1 MKIMTNK
8 NKKNPLNVNGFNN
21 GLNSNA
27 NNNGLNNGLNNR
39 FNNGLN
45 NNANNNAN
53 NNGQSEAKTTNN
65 LFNQCSHVQL
75 GGMAFYDDSRC
86 FMFSP
91 DEPVPDVV
99 QRMRRMHGVAQQMTD
114 GTFDFVALP
123 RLKSQSTL
131 IKKLAHG
138 RVSLTKDNAIQ
149 LTLKV
154 MRNENINIAETIAAE
169 AADAADA
176 IAIF

>member
-8 NKKNPLNVNGFNN
+8 NKKNPLNNNGFNN
-21 GLNSNA
+21 GQ
-27 NNNGLNNGLNNR
+27 NNGLNNR

-45 NNANNNAN
+45 SNAN

-65 LFNQCSHVQL
+65 LFNQCRHVQL
-75 GGMAFYDDSRC
+75 GGMAFYDDSRY

-114 GTFDFVALP
+114 GTFDFVAQP
-123 RLKSQSTL
+123 RTKSQSTL

-176 IAIF
+176 IAVF

>member
-1 MKIMTNK
+1 MKHNK
-8 NKKNPLNVNGFNN
+8 G
-21 GLNSNA
+21 
-27 NNNGLNNGLNNR
+27 NNNFDNN
-39 FNNGLN
+39 
-45 NNANNNAN
+45 
-53 NNGQSEAKTTNN
+53 TTNN
-65 LFNQCSHVQL
+65 QFNGCQHVQL
-75 GGMAFYDDSRC
+75 GGMAFYDDSKC

-114 GTFDFVALP
+114 GTFDFVAQP
-123 RLKSQSTL
+123 RVKAQSTL

-154 MRNENINIAETIAAE
+154 MPDENVNIGQAIAVESAE
-169 AADAADA
+169 AVDA
-176 IAIF
+176 IVDFQLKR

>member
-1 MKIMTNK
+1 MIKKI
-8 NKKNPLNVNGFNN
+8 NN
-21 GLNSNA
+21 GA
-27 NNNGLNNGLNNR
+27 NGNGANGND
-39 FNNGLN
+39 NG
-45 NNANNNAN
+45 AN
-53 NNGQSEAKTTNN
+53 GMTTNN
-65 LFNQCSHVQL
+65 QFNGCQHVQM

-114 GTFDFVALP
+114 GTFDFVAQP
-123 RLKSQSTL
+123 RTKAQSTL
-131 IKKLAHG
+131 IKKLAQG

-154 MRNENINIAETIAAE
+154 MRNENINIAEAIAAE

>member
-1 MKIMTNK
+1 MKHNK
-8 NKKNPLNVNGFNN
+8 G
-21 GLNSNA
+21 
-27 NNNGLNNGLNNR
+27 NNNFDNN
-39 FNNGLN
+39 
-45 NNANNNAN
+45 
-53 NNGQSEAKTTNN
+53 TTNN
-65 LFNQCSHVQL
+65 QFNGCQHVQL

-114 GTFDFVALP
+114 GTFDFVAQP
-123 RLKSQSTL
+123 RVKAQSTL

-154 MRNENINIAETIAAE
+154 MPNENVNIGQAIAVESAE
-169 AADAADA
+169 AVDA
-176 IAIF
+176 IVDFQLKR

>member
-1 MKIMTNK
+1 MKHNK
-8 NKKNPLNVNGFNN
+8 G
-21 GLNSNA
+21 
-27 NNNGLNNGLNNR
+27 NNNFDNN
-39 FNNGLN
+39 
-45 NNANNNAN
+45 
-53 NNGQSEAKTTNN
+53 TTNN
-65 LFNQCSHVQL
+65 QFNGCQHVQL
-75 GGMAFYDDSRC
+75 GGMAFYDDSKC

-114 GTFDFVALP
+114 GTFDFVAQP
-123 RLKSQSTL
+123 RVKAQSTL

-154 MRNENINIAETIAAE
+154 MPNENVNIGQAIAVESAE
-169 AADAADA
+169 AVDA
-176 IAIF
+176 IVDFQLKR

>member
-1 MKIMTNK
+1 MTNK

-123 RLKSQSTL
+123 RVRSQSTL

>member
-1 MKIMTNK
+1 MVKRATIQRSPRKKLNK
-8 NKKNPLNVNGFNN
+8 MIKDI
-21 GLNSNA
+21 
-27 NNNGLNNGLNNR
+27 
-39 FNNGLN
+39 N
-45 NNANNNAN
+45 NNANGTSATN
-53 NNGQSEAKTTNN
+53 TTNN
-65 LFNQCSHVQL
+65 QINSCQHVQL
-75 GGMAFYDDSRC
+75 GGIAFYDESKY
-86 FMFSP
+86 FLFSP

-114 GTFDFVALP
+114 GTFDFVAQP
-123 RLKSQSTL
+123 RVKAQSTL

>member
-1 MKIMTNK
+1 MTNK
-8 NKKNPLNVNGFNN
+8 NKKNPLNNNGFNN
-21 GLNSNA
+21 GQ
-27 NNNGLNNGLNNR
+27 NNGLNNR

-45 NNANNNAN
+45 SNAN

-114 GTFDFVALP
+114 GTFDFVAQP
-123 RLKSQSTL
+123 RVKAQSTL

-154 MRNENINIAETIAAE
+154 MRNENINIAEAIAAE

-176 IAIF
+176 IAVF